1 MRLSPSV
8 STLAAAL
15 ALLLLPA
22 ALPAQATAPAPAP
35 APAAARPTGC
45 RGTNT
50 QTSSF
55 TMTRV
60 SGGNVTFPSYGEI
73 ETVQPG
79 SPAEA
84 GGMRPYDVVLTQN
97 GHDLIANPPAQPAL
111 AGDTVVFLVRRNG
124 VEIPLTV
131 VMGRWDPPQEAEG
144 VTRVCRPL
152 GELTQRS

>member
-8 STLAAAL
+8 PTLAAVAL

-22 ALPAQATAPAPAP
+22 ALAAQTTEPAPAP
-35 APAAARPTGC
+35 SRPPGC

-55 TMTRV
+55 TMPRAG
-60 SGGNVTFPSYGEI
+60 GGNVTFPSYPEI

-79 SPAEA
+79 SPAER
-84 GGMRPYDVVLTQN
+84 GGMRARDVVLAAN
-97 GHDLIANPPAQPAL
+97 GHDLIADPPAPAL
-111 AGDTVVFLVRRNG
+111 AGDTVVFLVRRND

-131 VMGRWDPPQEAEG
+131 VMGRWDPPQEAPG
-144 VTRVCRPL
+144 VTRVCKPL
-152 GELTQRS
+152 AP